1 MIGVGLV
8 LAPQR
13 PKAHSELVLDA
24 PPDSRLFASHLGSQG
39 FYLLRALVQLNEV
52 AKVLSV

>member
-1 MIGVGLV
+1 MVSLRE
-8 LAPQR
+8 A
-13 PKAHSELVLDA
+13 AELHPPVVLDA

-52 AKVLSV
+52 AKVLAV